1 MPFFAFFNLNSFSPA
16 LTVPVPLTVSRYRS
30 VRPCLRF
37 SQATSKTCGP
47 RLSVARPCASFLGDR
62 LSRMLCR
69 VPYLPARF
77 TRDSRLPGVCPCSR
91 NRSRGRCDQRLDE
104 AQDGHEHHE
113 QHRRQNST
121 CTWAVQQARKTSRR
135 GWLAARQRTCAL
147 RVGAPPCLT
156 RSSQE
161 ARPKSRQD
169 QEHTPPCPPHC
180 RTCAGYRRVSLS
192 KPARRVRSPL
202 SMLPW
207 PSCWHAPKSAWARS
221 PWQEGRHRLALL
233 ANGLRCVAPCS
244 CKTRSTRGERAR
256 AARSL
261 RPVLWFPPRLAR
273 RSACAP
279 PAASHHSAQR
289 TTAAW
294 CLALNGAVRA
304 VACNVHVD
312 RRRGPRTPRP
322 IVKGAH

>member
-161 ARPKSRQD
+161 ARPKSWQD

-180 RTCAGYRRVSLS
+180 RTCACYHRVSLS

-207 PSCWHAPKSAWARS
+207 PSCWHAAKSAWARS
-221 PWQEGRHRLALL
+221 PWQEGRHRGGSSCEWPALRGTL
-233 ANGLRCVAPCS
+233 QLQDPVNSGGKGSRCEIAPSCAVVPASTCS
-244 CKTRSTRGERAR
+244 QICV
-256 AARSL
+256 
-261 RPVLWFPPRLAR
+261 RPPWRQPSQRKAHHSSVVSRFEWSCAR
-273 RSACAP
+273 RGLQCS
-279 PAASHHSAQR
+279 R
-289 TTAAW
+289 
-294 CLALNGAVRA
+294 
-304 VACNVHVD
+304 
-312 RRRGPRTPRP
+312 
-322 IVKGAH
+322 

>member
-1 MPFFAFFNLNSFSPA
+1 MPFFNLNSFSPA

-47 RLSVARPCASFLGDR
+47 RLSAARPSASCVGDR
-62 LSRMLCR
+62 LPRMLCR

-135 GWLAARQRTCAL
+135 GWLAARQRTGAL

-161 ARPKSRQD
+161 ARPKSWQD
-169 QEHTPPCPPHC
+169 QKHTPPCP
-180 RTCAGYRRVSLS
+180 
-192 KPARRVRSPL
+192 
-202 SMLPW
+202 
-207 PSCWHAPKSAWARS
+207 
-221 PWQEGRHRLALL
+221 
-233 ANGLRCVAPCS
+233 
-244 CKTRSTRGERAR
+244 
-256 AARSL
+256 
-261 RPVLWFPPRLAR
+261 
-273 RSACAP
+273 
-279 PAASHHSAQR
+279 SH
-289 TTAAW
+289 
-294 CLALNGAVRA
+294 
-304 VACNVHVD
+304 
-312 RRRGPRTPRP
+312 
-322 IVKGAH
+322 